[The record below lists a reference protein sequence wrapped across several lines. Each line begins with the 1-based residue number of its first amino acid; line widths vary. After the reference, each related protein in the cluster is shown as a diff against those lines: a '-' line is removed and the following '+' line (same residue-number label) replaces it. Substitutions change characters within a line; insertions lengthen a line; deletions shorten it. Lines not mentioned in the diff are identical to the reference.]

1 MLKIRLQR
9 VGRKHEPVF
18 RVVVTESKNSTKSGR
33 FHEIVGSYD
42 PRTNK
47 PELNAERIKHWLAQG
62 VQVTGT
68 VNNLL
73 VDAKI
78 LTGKKINVLSKK
90 HPPKKEEQA
99 AVVAEAPKT
108 ETPAVEAEAVEEA
121 PKEAAVEET
130 KEAPAAA

>member
-73 VDAKI
+73 IDAKI

-90 HPPKKEEQA
+90 NLPKKEQA
-99 AVVAEAPKT
+99 PAETAKA
-108 ETPAVEAEAVEEA
+108 ETPAVEAEVAEETA
-121 PKEAAVEET
+121 PEAAVEET

>member
-62 VQVTGT
+62 VQVSGT

-78 LTGKKINVLSKK
+78 LSGKKINVLPKK
-90 HPPKKEEQA
+90 HAPAKEE
-99 AVVAEAPKT
+99 V
-108 ETPAVEAEAVEEA
+108 
-121 PKEAAVEET
+121 KEKVEET
-130 KEAPAAA
+130 KEKIGAEAPPEAAIEEKEVAEPATEETPAA

>member
-73 VDAKI
+73 IDAKI
-78 LTGKKINVLSKK
+78 LSGKKINVLPKK
-90 HPPKKEEQA
+90 HAPAKEEVKEEA
-99 AVVAEAPKT
+99 KEKAGAEAPPEVVKEEKEVAEPAT
-108 ETPAVEAEAVEEA
+108 EETPAAV
-121 PKEAAVEET
+121 
-130 KEAPAAA
+130 